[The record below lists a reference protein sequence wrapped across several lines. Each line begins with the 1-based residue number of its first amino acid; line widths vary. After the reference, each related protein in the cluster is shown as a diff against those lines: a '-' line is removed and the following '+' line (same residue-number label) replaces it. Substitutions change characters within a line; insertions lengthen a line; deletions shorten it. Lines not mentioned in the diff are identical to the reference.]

1 MGVEWKGNEM
11 HVKRK
16 RLDLQEYCS
25 LRITWLLCLKSK
37 KSHFSF
43 GEWIFPWK
51 VLSMLSTAK
60 EIIDEGRMSE
70 HEIEN
75 VMLEY
80 ITSGFKETENGS
92 GRSDSQKKPTQDKIG
107 MTEEEWKLRTRQK
120 VRQSD
125 GTIIC
130 FQPLRFLWISFSFC
144 LFHVELIRY
153 HFFH

>member
-1 MGVEWKGNEM
+1 
-11 HVKRK
+11 
-16 RLDLQEYCS
+16 
-25 LRITWLLCLKSK
+25 
-37 KSHFSF
+37 
-43 GEWIFPWK
+43 
-51 VLSMLSTAK
+51 MLSTAK

-92 GRSDSQKKPTQDKIG
+92 GRSDSQKTKPTQDKIG

-125 GTIIC
+125 GTICC
-130 FQPLRFLWISFSFC
+130 FQPLRFL
-144 LFHVELIRY
+144 
-153 HFFH
+153 